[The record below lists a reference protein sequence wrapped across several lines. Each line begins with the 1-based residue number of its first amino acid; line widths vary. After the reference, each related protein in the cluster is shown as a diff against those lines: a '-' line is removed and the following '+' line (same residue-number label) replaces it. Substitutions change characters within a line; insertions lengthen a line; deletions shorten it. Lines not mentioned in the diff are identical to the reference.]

1 MDHDLSNLNIC
12 IFDYL
17 VTQQKGTWVN
27 IKKIF
32 LDITGPSGHRCSA
45 LKETHYNYFEAICY
59 DLPSQYKNVNYNGSN
74 GYKYLQYT
82 DKPQESNKT
91 KFYTLSDSNKF
102 VKYSSHYASNKE
114 EALIK
119 AGDIDGITKMINK
132 NKLDIIV
139 DYERL
144 INYAIKHEQYF
155 MITDL
160 VKLVV
165 DCKDT
170 NHLMKMYTVVDEC
183 EHKKNISN
191 NNFFMMFMMYLCLCF
206 IIFYYFTL

>member
-1 MDHDLSNLNIC
+1 MDHDLSNLSIC

-17 VTQQKGTWVN
+17 VTQKDDWIN
-27 IKKIF
+27 IEKIF
-32 LDITGPSGHRCSA
+32 IDITGSSGHRCSH
-45 LKETHYNYFEAICY
+45 LKENHYNYFEAICY
-59 DLPSQYKNVNYNGSN
+59 DLPTQYKNVNYNSGN

-82 DKPQESNKT
+82 DKKQEPKPNKT

-119 AGDIDGITKMINK
+119 IGDIEGMTKMINK
-132 NKLDIIV
+132 NKLDITT

-155 MITDL
+155 MINDL
-160 VKLVV
+160 VKLLVE
-165 DCKDT
+165 CKDT
-170 NHLMKMYTVVDEC
+170 DHIVITDNVMNEC
-183 EHKKNISN
+183 ENKKGCNSV
-191 NNFFMMFMMYLCLCF
+191 FMMFMIAIWCMVLYYLKL
-206 IIFYYFTL
+206 